1 MWPGQ
6 QPPGGEQNPQDQNQN
21 PYQQSGYQQPNPY
34 QQPPA
39 QPGYP
44 QPPTQPGHPQQPPT
58 QPGYP
63 QQPPAPPGYPQQG
76 YGQQPGYGQPNPYQ
90 QPTVPQQYAVPGPV
104 QPGGPDGGKKK
115 TTLVAIV
122 AATAVVVAAG
132 VTGFLVLGEDD
143 DKKPLAD
150 DKKPTSTASAPVNP
164 SADPSTIPSTE
175 PSDTPSGIANPRDG
189 AAQQPTIPGWKVVYN
204 PKYGT
209 LFDVPPE
216 WEVLKPGMITFFED
230 EKKNDGSPLVTMSS
244 PTRLKSEWCTYDT
257 DKNGSMETWGL
268 STAGTK
274 GGQGAKNTADASRSE
289 AGTWVWGGYAQH
301 MPQSTIKITKPVPYT
316 TKSGLTGHMATATAP
331 GVKKRNKCESDG
343 KSIAFTFKNAKGD
356 FSTWVLYGA
365 DGVKDELPDATIK
378 QILSTVRL
386 APTES

>member
-6 QPPGGEQNPQDQNQN
+6 QPPGGEQNPQDQSQN

-44 QPPTQPGHPQQPPT
+44 QPPTQPGYPQQPPT

-63 QQPPAPPGYPQQG
+63 QQGYA
-76 YGQQPGYGQPNPYQ
+76 QQPGYGQPNPYQ
-90 QPTVPQQYAVPGPV
+90 QPTMPQQYAVPGPG
-104 QPGGPDGGKKK
+104 QPGGPGGGKKK
-115 TTLVAIV
+115 QTTLVAIV
-122 AATAVVVAAG
+122 AAVAVVVAAG
-132 VTGFLVLGEDD
+132 VTGYLVLGGDD
-143 DKKPLAD
+143 DEKPLAD
-150 DKKPTSTASAPVNP
+150 GKKPTGSASAPATP
-164 SADPSTIPSTE
+164 TTDPSSSPSL
-175 PSDTPSGIANPRDG
+175 ANPRDG
-189 AAQQPTIPGWKVVYN
+189 AAQQPTIPGWKVVHN

-216 WEVLKPGMITFFED
+216 WQVLKPGTITFFED
-230 EKKNDGSPLVTMSS
+230 EKKNDGSALVTMSG

-257 DKNGSMETWGL
+257 DKNGTAETWGL
-268 STAGTK
+268 ATAGTK
-274 GGQGAKNTADASRSE
+274 GGQGAKDTASAARGE

-301 MPQSTIKITKPVPYT
+301 MPQSTIKISKPVPYT
-316 TKSGLTGHMATATAP
+316 TKSGLTGSMATATAP

-343 KSIAFTFKNAKGD
+343 KSIAFTFKNNAGD
-356 FSTWVLYGA
+356 FSTFVLYGA
-365 DGVKDELPDATIK
+365 DGVADELPDATIR

-386 APTES
+386 VPKS

>member
-6 QPPGGEQNPQDQNQN
+6 QPPGGEQNPQDQSQN

-44 QPPTQPGHPQQPPT
+44 QQPAQPGYPQQPT

-63 QQPPAPPGYPQQG
+63 QQGYGQQG
-76 YGQQPGYGQPNPYQ
+76 HPQQPGYGQPNPYQ
-90 QPTVPQQYAVPGPV
+90 QPTVPQYAVPGHGPG
-104 QPGGPDGGKKK
+104 QPGMPGGPGGGKKK
-115 TTLVAIV
+115 TTLIAIV

-132 VTGFLVLGEDD
+132 VTGFLVLSNDD
-143 DKKPLAD
+143 DG
-150 DKKPTSTASAPVNP
+150 KPTADGKNPSVSAPTPP
-164 SADPSTIPSTE
+164 SG
-175 PSDTPSGIANPRDG
+175 TPSEAEGSSAPPLDNPRDG
-189 AAQQPTIPGWKVVYN
+189 AAQQPTIPGWKVVIN

-216 WEVLKPGMITFFED
+216 WEVLKPGMINAFED
-230 EKKNDGSPLVTMSS
+230 EKKNDGMPLMTMSS
-244 PTRLKSEWCTYDT
+244 PSLFKSKWCTYDS
-257 DKNGSMETWGL
+257 DKNGTEESWGL
-268 STAGTK
+268 GTAGTK
-274 GGQGAKNTADASRSE
+274 GGQGAKTTADAARGE
-289 AGTWVWGGYAQH
+289 AGSWVWGAYAQH
-301 MPQSTIKITKPVPYT
+301 MPKNTIKMSKPVPYT
-316 TKSGLTGHMATATAP
+316 TASGLTGSMATATAP
-331 GVKKRNKCESDG
+331 GVKKRNKCETDG

-378 QILSTVRL
+378 KILSTVRL
-386 APTES
+386 TTPS

>member
-6 QPPGGEQNPQDQNQN
+6 QPPGGEQNPQDQSQN

-34 QQPPA
+34 QQPP
-39 QPGYP
+39 
-44 QPPTQPGHPQQPPT
+44 T

-63 QQPPAPPGYPQQG
+63 QQPPAQPGYPQQPPTYPQQG
-76 YGQQPGYGQPNPYQ
+76 YAQQPGYGQPNPYQ
-90 QPTVPQQYAVPGPV
+90 QPTVPQQYAVPAPG
-104 QPGGPDGGKKK
+104 QPGGPGDGKKK
-115 TTLVAIV
+115 QTTLVAIV

-132 VTGFLVLGEDD
+132 VTGYLVLGKDD
-143 DKKPLAD
+143 DKTPNAD
-150 DKKPTSTASAPVNP
+150 DKKPTVTAGVP
-164 SADPSTIPSTE
+164 ADPTATPSTS
-175 PSDTPSGIANPRDG
+175 PSLDNPRDG
-189 AAQQPTIPGWKVVYN
+189 AAQQPTIPGWKVVFN

-216 WEVLKPGMITFFED
+216 WEVLKTGMITYFDD
-230 EKKNDGSPLVTMSS
+230 EKKNDGTPLVTMSS
-244 PTRLKSEWCTYDT
+244 PARYKSKWCAFDT
-257 DKNGSMETWGL
+257 DKNGTEETWGL

-274 GGQGAKNTADASRSE
+274 GGQGAKSTSDAARSE

-331 GVKKRNKCESDG
+331 NVKKRNKCETDG
-343 KSIAFTFKNAKGD
+343 KSIAFTFKNAAGD
-356 FSTWVLYGA
+356 FSTWVLYAA
-365 DGVKDELPDATIK
+365 DGVKDELPDATIQ

-386 APTES
+386 SGS

>member
-6 QPPGGEQNPQDQNQN
+6 QPPGGEQNPQDQSQN

-44 QPPTQPGHPQQPPT
+44 QQPPT

-63 QQPPAPPGYPQQG
+63 QQPAQPGYGQQQPPAQPGHPQQG
-76 YGQQPGYGQPNPYQ
+76 YGQQPGYGPPNPYQ
-90 QPTVPQQYAVPGPV
+90 QPTMPQQYAVPGPGL
-104 QPGGPDGGKKK
+104 PGGPDGGKKK
-115 TTLVAIV
+115 QTTLVAIV

-132 VTGFLVLGEDD
+132 VTGFLVLGKDD
-143 DKKPLAD
+143 DKNQVAD
-150 DKKPTSTASAPVNP
+150 DKKPSVTASAPTDP
-164 SADPSTIPSTE
+164 SAQPSES
-175 PSDTPSGIANPRDG
+175 PSGIANPRDG
-189 AAQQPTIPGWKVVYN
+189 ASHQPTIPGWKVVYN

-216 WEVLKPGMITFFED
+216 WEVLKPGSITAFED

-244 PTRLKSEWCTYDT
+244 PTRLKSKWCTYDV
-257 DKNGSMETWGL
+257 DKNGTEETWGL

-274 GGQGAKNTADASRSE
+274 GGQGAKNTSDAAYSE
-289 AGTWVWGGYAQH
+289 AATWVWGGYAQH
-301 MPQSTIKITKPVPYT
+301 MPQKTIKITKAVPYT
-316 TKSGLTGHMATATAP
+316 TKSGLQGSMATATAP
-331 GVKKRNKCESDG
+331 GVKKRNKCETDG

-356 FSTWVLYGA
+356 FSTWLLYGA
-365 DGVKDELPDATIK
+365 DGVADELPDATIK

-386 APTES
+386 APQS

>member
-6 QPPGGEQNPQDQNQN
+6 QPPGGEQNPQDQSQN

-39 QPGYP
+39 QPGY
-44 QPPTQPGHPQQPPT
+44 QQPPT

-63 QQPPAPPGYPQQG
+63 QQPPTQPGYPQQG
-76 YGQQPGYGQPNPYQ
+76 YGQQPGYPNPYQ
-90 QPTVPQQYAVPGPV
+90 QPTVAQYAVPGPG
-104 QPGGPDGGKKK
+104 QPGGPDDGKKK
-115 TTLVAIV
+115 QTTIVAIV

-132 VTGFLVLGEDD
+132 VTGFLVLGNDD
-143 DKKPLAD
+143 DGKNVAEDPKG
-150 DKKPTSTASAPVNP
+150 SVTATA
-164 SADPSTIPSTE
+164 SADPSSAPGPSQ
-175 PSDTPSGIANPRDG
+175 SSGIANPRDG

-216 WEVLKPGMITFFED
+216 WEVHKPGSIAFFED
-230 EKKNDGSPLVTMSS
+230 EKKGGGTPLVTMSS
-244 PTRLKSEWCTYDT
+244 PTSFKSNWCTYDV
-257 DKNGSMETWGL
+257 DKNGTEETWGL

-274 GGQGAKNTADASRSE
+274 GGQGAKDTMSLARSE

-301 MPQSTIKITKPVPYT
+301 MPQSTIKISKPESYT
-316 TKSGLTGHMATATAP
+316 TKSGLTGSMATATAP
-331 GVKKRNKCESDG
+331 NVKKRNKCETDG
-343 KSIAFTFKNAKGD
+343 KSIAFSFKNAAGD
-356 FSTWVLYGA
+356 FSTWVLYAA
-365 DGVKDELPDATIK
+365 DGVKDELPDATIR

-386 APTES
+386 APSS

>member
-6 QPPGGEQNPQDQNQN
+6 QPPGGEQNPQDQSQN

-44 QPPTQPGHPQQPPT
+44 QQPAT

-63 QQPPAPPGYPQQG
+63 QPPAQPGYPQQG
-76 YGQQPGYGQPNPYQ
+76 YGQQGYPQQPGYGQPNPYQ
-90 QPTVPQQYAVPGPV
+90 QPTVPQYAVPGQGQVPG
-104 QPGGPDGGKKK
+104 QPGAPGGPGGGKKK
-115 TTLVAIV
+115 TTLIAIV
-122 AATAVVVAAG
+122 AAIAVVVAGG
-132 VTGFLVLGEDD
+132 VTGFLVLSKDD
-143 DKKPLAD
+143 DKKAVAD
-150 DKKPTSTASAPVNP
+150 DQKPSASASASGQPSGQPSEAAEP
-164 SADPSTIPSTE
+164 SAPPLD
-175 PSDTPSGIANPRDG
+175 NPRDG
-189 AAQQPTIPGWKVVYN
+189 AAQQPTIPGWKVVHN

-216 WEVLKPGMITFFED
+216 WEVLKPGMITYFDD
-230 EKKNDGSPLVTMSS
+230 EKKNDGTPLVTMSS
-244 PTRLKSEWCTYDT
+244 PGRYKSKWCAYDV
-257 DKNGSMETWGL
+257 DKNGTEETWGL

-274 GGQGAKNTADASRSE
+274 GGQGAKNTADAARGE

-301 MPQSTIKITKPVPYT
+301 MPKSTIKISKPVPYT
-316 TKSGLTGHMATATAP
+316 TASGLKGSMATATAP
-331 GVKKRNKCESDG
+331 GVKKRNKCETDG

-378 QILSTVRL
+378 KILSTVRL
-386 APTES
+386 TTPS

>member
-34 QQPPA
+34 QQPP
-39 QPGYP
+39 
-44 QPPTQPGHPQQPPT
+44 T

-63 QQPPAPPGYPQQG
+63 QQPPPAGPGYPQQG

-90 QPTVPQQYAVPGPV
+90 QPTVAAQYAVPGPG
-104 QPGGPDGGKKK
+104 QPGGPDGPKKK
-115 TTLVAIV
+115 QTTLIAIV

-132 VTGFLVLGEDD
+132 VTGFLVLGKDD
-143 DKKPLAD
+143 EKKPNAD
-150 DKKPTSTASAPVNP
+150 DKKPSVTASTDPSTDPSGDP
-164 SADPSTIPSTE
+164 SADPSASPT
-175 PSDTPSGIANPRDG
+175 IANPRDG

-209 LFDVPPE
+209 LFDVPPD
-216 WEVLKPGMITFFED
+216 WEVLKPGSITFFED

-244 PTRLKSEWCTYDT
+244 PTRLKSEWCTFDT
-257 DKNGSMETWGL
+257 DKNGTNETWGL

-274 GGQGAKNTADASRSE
+274 GGQGAKNTSDAAFSE

-301 MPQSTIKITKPVPYT
+301 MPQSTIKITKAVPYK
-316 TKSGLTGHMATATAP
+316 TKSGLTGSMATAKAP
-331 GVKKRNKCESDG
+331 NVKKRNKCETDG

-356 FSTWVLYGA
+356 FSTFVLYAA
-365 DGVKDELPDATIK
+365 DGVADELPDATIM

-386 APTES
+386 SSGS

>member
-6 QPPGGEQNPQDQNQN
+6 QPPGGEQNPQDQSQN

-44 QPPTQPGHPQQPPT
+44 QPGYPQQPA

-63 QQPPAPPGYPQQG
+63 QQQG
-76 YGQQPGYGQPNPYQ
+76 YGQQGYPQQPGYQQPNPYQ
-90 QPTVPQQYAVPGPV
+90 QPTVAQYAVPGQGTGPG
-104 QPGGPDGGKKK
+104 QPGTPGPGGGRKKS
-115 TTLVAIV
+115 TLVAIV

-132 VTGFLVLGEDD
+132 VTGFLVLSKEDD
-143 DKKPLAD
+143 EKPVAD
-150 DKKPTSTASAPVNP
+150 GKTPPVSAPPSGAPSEAAEP
-164 SADPSTIPSTE
+164 SAPPLD
-175 PSDTPSGIANPRDG
+175 NPRDG
-189 AAQQPTIPGWKVVYN
+189 AAQQPTIPGWKVVHN

-216 WEVLKPGMITFFED
+216 WEVLKPGTITAFAD
-230 EKKNDGSPLVTMSS
+230 EKKNDGLPLMTMSS
-244 PTRLKSEWCTYDT
+244 PSVLKSKWCSYDT
-257 DKNGSMETWGL
+257 DKNGTASNWSL

-274 GGQGAKNTADASRSE
+274 GGQGAKSTSE
-289 AGTWVWGGYAQH
+289 AARGEAGSWVWGGYAQH
-301 MPQSTIKITKPVPYT
+301 MPKDTIKISKPVPYT
-316 TKSGLTGHMATATAP
+316 TASGLTGSMATATAP

-356 FSTWVLYGA
+356 FASWVLYGA
-365 DGVKDELPDATIK
+365 DGVKDELPDATMK
-378 QILSTVRL
+378 KILSTVRL
-386 APTES
+386 TSAS

>member
-44 QPPTQPGHPQQPPT
+44 QPPTQPGHPQQQPPT

-76 YGQQPGYGQPNPYQ
+76 YGQQPGHGQPNPYQ

-132 VTGFLVLGEDD
+132 VTGFLVLDKDD
-143 DKKPLAD
+143 AKQPLAD
-150 DKKPTSTASAPVNP
+150 DQKPTPTASAPVDP
-164 SADPSTIPSTE
+164 SADPSTVPSTD
-175 PSDTPSGIANPRDG
+175 PSDSPSGIANPRDG

-216 WEVLKPGMITFFED
+216 WEVLKVGMITYFDD
-230 EKKNDGSPLVTMSS
+230 EKKNDGTPLVTMSS
-244 PTRLKSEWCTYDT
+244 PSRFKSEWCTYDT
-257 DKNGSMETWGL
+257 DKNGTMETWGL

-274 GGQGAKNTADASRSE
+274 GGQGAKNTAEAARSE

-301 MPQSTIKITKPVPYT
+301 MPQSTIKISKPVPYK

-331 GVKKRNKCESDG
+331 GVKKRNKCETDG

-365 DGVKDELPDATIK
+365 DGVKDELPDATIQ

-386 APTES
+386 APAS

>member
-6 QPPGGEQNPQDQNQN
+6 QPPGGEQNPQDQSQN

-34 QQPPA
+34 QQPPT
-39 QPGYP
+39 QPGY
-44 QPPTQPGHPQQPPT
+44 PQQPPT

-63 QQPPAPPGYPQQG
+63 QQPPTQPGYPQQPAQPGYPQQG
-76 YGQQPGYGQPNPYQ
+76 YAQQPGQPNPYQ
-90 QPTVPQQYAVPGPV
+90 QPTVPQQYAVPGPG

-115 TTLVAIV
+115 QTTLVAVV

-132 VTGFLVLGEDD
+132 VTGFLVLGKDD
-143 DKKPLAD
+143 DKKNTAD
-150 DKKPTSTASAPVNP
+150 DSKPSVTATA
-164 SADPSTIPSTE
+164 SADPSSDPAPAPSQ
-175 PSDTPSGIANPRDG
+175 SSGIANPRDG
-189 AAQQPTIPGWKVVYN
+189 AAQQPTVPGWKVVYN

-216 WEVLKPGMITFFED
+216 WDVLKPGSIYFFED
-230 EKKNDGSPLVTMSS
+230 DKKGDGSPLVTMSS
-244 PTRLKSEWCTYDT
+244 PTRLKSNWCAYDV
-257 DKNGSMETWGL
+257 DKNGTEEKWDL
-268 STAGTK
+268 AAAGTK
-274 GGQGAKNTADASRSE
+274 GGQGAKDTASAARGE

-316 TKSGLTGHMATATAP
+316 TKSGLTGSLATATAP
-331 GVKKRNKCESDG
+331 GVKKRNKCETDG
-343 KSIAFTFKNAKGD
+343 KSYAFTFKNTAGD

-365 DGVKDELPDATIK
+365 DGVKDELPEATIR

-386 APTES
+386 APAA

>member
-6 QPPGGEQNPQDQNQN
+6 QPPGGEQNPQDQSQN

-44 QPPTQPGHPQQPPT
+44 QPPTQPGHPQQPA
-58 QPGYP
+58 Q
-63 QQPPAPPGYPQQG
+63 PGYPQQG
-76 YGQQPGYGQPNPYQ
+76 YGQQAHPQQPGYGQPNPYQ
-90 QPTVPQQYAVPGPV
+90 QPTVPQYAVPGQGQMPG
-104 QPGGPDGGKKK
+104 QPGAPGPDGGKKK
-115 TTLVAIV
+115 QTTLVAIV

-132 VTGFLVLGEDD
+132 VTGFLVLSKDD
-143 DKKPLAD
+143 EKTPNAD
-150 DKKPTSTASAPVNP
+150 DKKPSVSAPASGQP
-164 SADPSTIPSTE
+164 SAGTE
-175 PSDTPSGIANPRDG
+175 SSAPPLDNPRDG
-189 AAQQPTIPGWKVVYN
+189 AAQQPTIPGWKVVHN

-216 WEVLKPGMITFFED
+216 WQVLKPGMITAFED
-230 EKKNDGSPLVTMSS
+230 EKKNDGTPLMTMTS
-244 PTRLKSEWCTYDT
+244 PTRLKSEWCTYDV
-257 DKNGSMETWGL
+257 DKNGTQETWGL

-274 GGQGAKNTADASRSE
+274 GGQGAKNTSDAAYGE
-289 AGTWVWGGYAQH
+289 AGSWVWGGYAQH
-301 MPQSTIKITKPVPYT
+301 MPKNTIKITKAVPYT
-316 TKSGLTGHMATATAP
+316 TKSGLTGSMSTATAP

-356 FSTWVLYGA
+356 FTTWVLYGA
-365 DGVKDELPDATIK
+365 DGVKDEVPDATIR

-386 APTES
+386 TSAS

>member
-6 QPPGGEQNPQDQNQN
+6 QPPGGEQNPQDQSQN

-44 QPPTQPGHPQQPPT
+44 QPPTQPG
-58 QPGYP
+58 YP
-63 QQPPAPPGYPQQG
+63 QQPAQPGYPQQG
-76 YGQQPGYGQPNPYQ
+76 YGQQGYPQQPGYQQPNPYQ
-90 QPTVPQQYAVPGPV
+90 QPTVPQYAVPGQAMGPG
-104 QPGGPDGGKKK
+104 QPGAPGPGGGKKK
-115 TTLVAIV
+115 STLVAIV

-132 VTGFLVLGEDD
+132 VTGFLVLSEDD
-143 DKKPLAD
+143 DKKPTAD
-150 DKKPTSTASAPVNP
+150 GKQPSVAAPSTAPSEAGEPSAPP
-164 SADPSTIPSTE
+164 LD
-175 PSDTPSGIANPRDG
+175 NPRDG
-189 AAQQPTIPGWKVVYN
+189 AAQQPTIPGWKVVHN

-216 WEVLKPGMITFFED
+216 WEVMKPGLITYFDD
-230 EKKNDGSPLVTMSS
+230 EKKPGTPLVTMSS
-244 PTRLKSEWCTYDT
+244 PTRFKKNWCSYDV
-257 DKNGSMETWGL
+257 DRNGTQETWGL

-274 GGQGAKNTADASRSE
+274 GGQGAKNTSDAARGE

-301 MPQSTIKITKPVPYT
+301 MPKSTIKISKPVPYT
-316 TKSGLTGHMATATAP
+316 TKSGLTGSMATATAP

-343 KSIAFTFKNAKGD
+343 KSIAFTFKNTKGD
-356 FSTWVLYGA
+356 FTTWVLYGP

-386 APTES
+386 TSAS

>member
-6 QPPGGEQNPQDQNQN
+6 QPPGGEQNPQDQSQN

-44 QPPTQPGHPQQPPT
+44 QQPA

-63 QQPPAPPGYPQQG
+63 QPGYGQQGYPQQA
-76 YGQQPGYGQPNPYQ
+76 GYGQPNPYQ
-90 QPTVPQQYAVPGPV
+90 QPTVPQYAVPGQGQVPG
-104 QPGGPDGGKKK
+104 QPGAPGFGGPGGPGEGKKK

-132 VTGFLVLGEDD
+132 VTGFLVLGDD
-143 DKKPLAD
+143 DEKKPVAD
-150 DKKPTSTASAPVNP
+150 DKKPSVTATPPTSGTPSESGESSAPP
-164 SADPSTIPSTE
+164 LD
-175 PSDTPSGIANPRDG
+175 NPRDG
-189 AAQQPTIPGWKVVYN
+189 AAQQPTIPGWKVVHN

-216 WEVLKPGMITFFED
+216 WEVLKPGMISAFED
-230 EKKNDGSPLVTMSS
+230 EKKNDGTPLVTMSS
-244 PTRLKSEWCTYDT
+244 PTVFKSNWCAYDT
-257 DKNGSMETWGL
+257 DKNGTESTWDL
-268 STAGTK
+268 SAAGTK
-274 GGQGAKNTADASRSE
+274 GGQGAKNTWDAARGE
-289 AGTWVWGGYAQH
+289 AGTWVWAAYAQH
-301 MPQSTIKITKPVPYT
+301 MPKSTIKISKPVPYT
-316 TKSGLTGHMATATAP
+316 TASGLKGSMATATAP

-356 FSTWVLYGA
+356 FSTFVLYGA

-378 QILSTVRL
+378 KILSTVRL
-386 APTES
+386 TTPS

>member
-6 QPPGGEQNPQDQNQN
+6 QPPGGEQNPQDQSQN

-44 QPPTQPGHPQQPPT
+44 QQPPTQPGYPQQPPT

-63 QQPPAPPGYPQQG
+63 QQPPAQPGQPQQG
-76 YGQQPGYGQPNPYQ
+76 YAPQPGYPNPYQ
-90 QPTVPQQYAVPGPV
+90 QPTVPQQYAVPGPG

-115 TTLVAIV
+115 QTTIVAIV

-132 VTGFLVLGEDD
+132 VTGFLVLGSDD
-143 DKKPLAD
+143 EKNKAD
-150 DKKPTSTASAPVNP
+150 DPKPSVTATA
-164 SADPSTIPSTE
+164 SADPSSAPAPSQ
-175 PSDTPSGIANPRDG
+175 SSGIANPRDG

-216 WEVLKPGMITFFED
+216 WEVYKPGSITFFED
-230 EKKNDGSPLVTMSS
+230 EKKGGGTPLVTMSS
-244 PTRLKSEWCTYDT
+244 PTGFKSKWCTYDV
-257 DKNGSMETWGL
+257 DKNGTEETWGL

-274 GGQGAKNTADASRSE
+274 GGQGAKDTSSLARSE

-316 TKSGLTGHMATATAP
+316 TKSGLTGSMATAMAP
-331 GVKKRNKCESDG
+331 GVKKRNKCETDG
-343 KSIAFTFKNAKGD
+343 KSIAFSFKNAAGD

-365 DGVKDELPDATIK
+365 DGVKDELPDATIR

-386 APTES
+386 APSA

>member
-6 QPPGGEQNPQDQNQN
+6 QPPGGEQNPQDQSQN

-34 QQPPA
+34 QQPPT

-44 QPPTQPGHPQQPPT
+44 QPPTQPGYPQQQPA

-63 QQPPAPPGYPQQG
+63 QQQGYPQQG
-76 YGQQPGYGQPNPYQ
+76 YAQQPGYPNPYQ
-90 QPTVPQQYAVPGPV
+90 QPTVPQQYAVPGGPG
-104 QPGGPDGGKKK
+104 QPGGSGGGKKR
-115 TTLVAIV
+115 TTVVAIV
-122 AATAVVVAAG
+122 AAAAVVVAAG
-132 VTGFLVLGEDD
+132 VTAFLVLGKDD
-143 DKKPLAD
+143 DKKNVAD
-150 DKKPTSTASAPVNP
+150 DKPSTTATASANP
-164 SADPSTIPSTE
+164 SSAPAPDPSQS
-175 PSDTPSGIANPRDG
+175 IANPRDG

-216 WEVLKPGMITFFED
+216 WDVLKPGSIYFFED
-230 EKKNDGSPLVTMSS
+230 EKKHDGTPLVTMSG
-244 PTRLKSEWCTYDT
+244 PTRYKSNWCSYDT
-257 DKNGSMETWGL
+257 DKNGTPETWDL
-268 STAGTK
+268 AAAGTK
-274 GGQGAKNTADASRSE
+274 GGQGAKDTASAARGE

-316 TKSGLTGHMATATAP
+316 TKSGLTGSLATATAP

-343 KSIAFTFKNAKGD
+343 KSYAFTFKNAAGD

-365 DGVKDELPDATIK
+365 DGVKDELPDATIR

-386 APTES
+386 APSS